1 MDVKDKVVNCLL
13 NITNE
18 SRTITIEFHTMK
30 IFNRICVTGLVLIYA
45 CSPTER
51 QIGDNLYQRISALP
65 SIEGKSQYLTS
76 PFVTAGDRVYLVGHQ
91 DGSFPDLGWHITGEM
106 GGIWDHPIKLMDGFT
121 ASITTRN
128 NTFCVDQAKKFTNYP
143 MANSHRFEWEQEQIA
158 IDRFQF
164 IPDGMEGAIVE
175 YRITNNSS
183 ETKEIEFTFTGMV
196 DLRPTWLGERTQM
209 IDAED
214 LIEYDESVSTVL
226 AKDSLNPW
234 YVAFGSTLAASK
246 FSDQSENCVM
256 KNRTGLGKNATLAY
270 VISIQPGDDK
280 SIPIYIA
287 GSYTSE
293 DSVLKTLAL
302 LKKEGGSKLDQK
314 IARYQQI
321 DAASRL
327 IIPEKEIEKMYSWLK
342 YNTDWLIRDVPEQ
355 GRSIS
360 AGLPDYPWWFGADM
374 TYSLPG
380 ILATGD
386 HELAKNSIQLLYKLS
401 KGENNNGRIVHE
413 VSTNGV
419 VFNPGNVNEA
429 AQAITMLK
437 VYMDWTGDKELLT
450 QLYPEVKKGISW
462 LLDEMDPDKN
472 GYPNGNGM
480 MEIPGLDT
488 EMIDVV
494 VYTQQALGSAAEL
507 ARILGDTNAAAEY
520 QKKATELKS
529 KINSEWWSEK
539 DKSYG
544 DFRGSREEAVPILE
558 AALIRADTLHKP
570 WAVEE
575 LKETKRNLMKRSA
588 GHEPHVIYHNWVVN
602 TPMETGVADFD
613 KGRAA
618 LVTTTKYENPFG
630 VYVTGIDRTEE
641 PDSAVLKSR
650 KKTFSYIGAVMTL
663 PTGVQAIA
671 SARYGTPDQSLGY
684 IKKLYQSFSY
694 ALPGSMYEVSPDFGM
709 ITQAWNIYGVA
720 VPIINYFFGIQ
731 PRAYEQTISI
741 SPNLPASWNDV
752 SIERVKIG
760 DNYLNLAIRKTP
772 EYKEYTIHQ
781 TLPLWNLV
789 VDIKNASRVIVNGN
803 EINLKSLELNILKLN
818 GAENQ
823 ILIYETSIK

>member
-1 MDVKDKVVNCLL
+1 M
-13 NITNE
+13 
-18 SRTITIEFHTMK
+18 
-30 IFNRICVTGLVLIYA
+30 TGLVLIYA

-183 ETKEIEFTFTGMV
+183 ETKELEFTFTGMV

-360 AGLPDYPWWFGADM
+360 AGLPDYPWWFA
-374 TYSLPG
+374 
-380 ILATGD
+380 
-386 HELAKNSIQLLYKLS
+386 
-401 KGENNNGRIVHE
+401 
-413 VSTNGV
+413 
-419 VFNPGNVNEA
+419 
-429 AQAITMLK
+429 
-437 VYMDWTGDKELLT
+437 
-450 QLYPEVKKGISW
+450 
-462 LLDEMDPDKN
+462 
-472 GYPNGNGM
+472 
-480 MEIPGLDT
+480 
-488 EMIDVV
+488 
-494 VYTQQALGSAAEL
+494 
-507 ARILGDTNAAAEY
+507 
-520 QKKATELKS
+520 
-529 KINSEWWSEK
+529 
-539 DKSYG
+539 
-544 DFRGSREEAVPILE
+544 
-558 AALIRADTLHKP
+558 
-570 WAVEE
+570 
-575 LKETKRNLMKRSA
+575 
-588 GHEPHVIYHNWVVN
+588 
-602 TPMETGVADFD
+602 
-613 KGRAA
+613 
-618 LVTTTKYENPFG
+618 
-630 VYVTGIDRTEE
+630 
-641 PDSAVLKSR
+641 
-650 KKTFSYIGAVMTL
+650 
-663 PTGVQAIA
+663 PT
-671 SARYGTPDQSLGY
+671 
-684 IKKLYQSFSY
+684 
-694 ALPGSMYEVSPDFGM
+694 
-709 ITQAWNIYGVA
+709 
-720 VPIINYFFGIQ
+720 
-731 PRAYEQTISI
+731 
-741 SPNLPASWNDV
+741 
-752 SIERVKIG
+752 
-760 DNYLNLAIRKTP
+760 
-772 EYKEYTIHQ
+772 
-781 TLPLWNLV
+781 
-789 VDIKNASRVIVNGN
+789 
-803 EINLKSLELNILKLN
+803 
-818 GAENQ
+818 
-823 ILIYETSIK
+823 